1 MQLHRQ
7 RYDELLKATVAK
19 VVAKTANVLIGEIV
33 EKGKSIYMTHRVCQ
47 RSTTLSYTAVATQRE
62 KGITGPLSSE
72 DIREAHKALQEVSIK
87 TGGTG
92 VKLSVNGKK
101 KPLFGGK

>member
-1 MQLHRQ
+1 MSIKLISI
-7 RYDELLKATVAK
+7 
-19 VVAKTANVLIGEIV
+19 VL
-33 EKGKSIYMTHRVCQ
+33 
-47 RSTTLSYTAVATQRE
+47 AVAMQRE
-62 KGITGPLSSE
+62 KGVTGPLTSE
-72 DIREAHKALQEVSIK
+72 DIREAHRALEEVSLK